1 MAGRSD
7 MAIVRSLRD
16 GRRRQVAV
24 LALIGHEDAG
34 LRRDPATYP
43 DLTKVRVKR
52 PSSGPVTL
60 PARARTRPALTANL
74 PGTSQRRLASR

>member
-16 GRRRQVAV
+16 GRRHQVAV
-24 LALIGHEDAG
+24 RAPILHEDAG
-34 LRRDPATYP
+34 IRRDPATYP

-52 PSSGPVTL
+52 QSRGPVTL
-60 PARARTRPALTANL
+60 PARARRRPALSANL